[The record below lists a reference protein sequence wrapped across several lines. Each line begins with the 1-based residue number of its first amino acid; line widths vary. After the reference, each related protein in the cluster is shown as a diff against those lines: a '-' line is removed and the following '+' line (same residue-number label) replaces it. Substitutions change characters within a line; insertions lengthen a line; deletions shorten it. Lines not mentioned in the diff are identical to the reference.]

1 MAQSKEDVRMNA
13 EFPRLITLLRK
24 EKGISQKQAAADL
37 GISQALLSHY
47 EKGIRECG
55 LEFLSRIADYYHV
68 SCDYLL
74 GRSPSPQKQ
83 VSSSSEISPD
93 KNGIRKM
100 IYDSED
106 ILLSLCEE
114 NGATENAAGYI
125 NACIYKLLR
134 IIYNSN
140 PENDMNAFRI
150 SSEESEFLSDC
161 IISKEC
167 ADLKKRCSKNTLK
180 ITVSELSKNFPDSHS
195 LLSLIKLNEEKIACL
210 NKNG

>member
-1 MAQSKEDVRMNA
+1 MNA
-13 EFPRLITLLRK
+13 DFPRIITLIRK
-24 EKGISQKQAAADL
+24 ERKISQKQAAAAL

>member
-1 MAQSKEDVRMNA
+1 MNA
-13 EFPRLITLLRK
+13 DFPRIITLIRK
-24 EKGISQKQAAADL
+24 ERKISQKQAAADL

-140 PENDMNAFRI
+140 PVNDMNAFRI

-195 LLSLIKLNEEKIACL
+195 LLSLIKLSEEKIACL

>member
-1 MAQSKEDVRMNA
+1 MNA

-24 EKGISQKQAAADL
+24 EKGMSQKQAAADL

>member
-1 MAQSKEDVRMNA
+1 M
-13 EFPRLITLLRK
+13 EFHRRFYPITK
-24 EKGISQKQAAADL
+24 KASENADL
-37 GISQALLSHY
+37 NFIKNSRLLS
-47 EKGIRECG
+47 R
-55 LEFLSRIADYYHV
+55 FLRLSSR
-68 SCDYLL
+68 
-74 GRSPSPQKQ
+74 RSPSPQKQ

>member
-1 MAQSKEDVRMNA
+1 MNA
-13 EFPRLITLLRK
+13 DFPRIITLIRK
-24 EKGISQKQAAADL
+24 ERKISQKQAAADL

-195 LLSLIKLNEEKIACL
+195 PVSYTHLTLPTTPYV
-210 NKNG
+210 

>member
-1 MAQSKEDVRMNA
+1 M
-13 EFPRLITLLRK
+13 EFNRIIKLLRK
-24 EKGISQKQAAADL
+24 ERGITQKQAAEDL
-37 GISQALLSHY
+37 GVSQALLSHY

>member
-1 MAQSKEDVRMNA
+1 MNA
-13 EFPRLITLLRK
+13 DFPRIITLIRK
-24 EKGISQKQAAADL
+24 ERKISQKQAAADL

-134 IIYNSN
+134 INYNSN

>member
-1 MAQSKEDVRMNA
+1 MNA
-13 EFPRLITLLRK
+13 DFPRIITLIRK
-24 EKGISQKQAAADL
+24 ERKISQKQAAADL

-150 SSEESEFLSDC
+150 SSKESEFLSDC

>member
-1 MAQSKEDVRMNA
+1 
-13 EFPRLITLLRK
+13 
-24 EKGISQKQAAADL
+24 
-37 GISQALLSHY
+37 
-47 EKGIRECG
+47 
-55 LEFLSRIADYYHV
+55 
-68 SCDYLL
+68 
-74 GRSPSPQKQ
+74 
-83 VSSSSEISPD
+83 
-93 KNGIRKM
+93 M

-167 ADLKKRCSKNTLK
+167 ADLKKRCSKKHLENYRFRAFPKTFPIL
-180 ITVSELSKNFPDSHS
+180 ILFYLS
-195 LLSLIKLNEEKIACL
+195 
-210 NKNG
+210 

>member
-1 MAQSKEDVRMNA
+1 MNA
-13 EFPRLITLLRK
+13 DFPRIITLIRK
-24 EKGISQKQAAADL
+24 ERKISQKQAAADL

-68 SCDYLL
+68 ACDYLL